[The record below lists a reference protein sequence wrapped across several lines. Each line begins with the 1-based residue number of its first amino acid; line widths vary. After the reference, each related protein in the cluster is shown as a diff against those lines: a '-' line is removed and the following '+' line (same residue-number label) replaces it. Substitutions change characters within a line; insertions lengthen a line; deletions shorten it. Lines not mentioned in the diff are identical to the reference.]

1 MHCASCETI
10 NASDA
15 RFCVNCGTA
24 LGRICASCGHANAG
38 TARFCS
44 QCGSTLGEPVT
55 PRPAAPGSEGELKQI
70 TVFFADVAGSTELIE
85 GLDPE
90 AAAKRLAPAIAAMQE
105 AVLRYEGSVVKVQG
119 DGIMAVFGAPNPQ
132 EDHAVRACC
141 AGLALQAANRAL
153 PGETLP
159 VRVGIHSG
167 EVLARTVATSFS
179 TDFDATGLTV
189 HVANRLEGL
198 APAGGIALSPSTL
211 RAARQFISV
220 ESIGTQIIR
229 GLSAPMEVFLL
240 TGLRRGVMSQ
250 RFSNEST
257 RSGFLGRDREMA
269 LLELGLERAAAGDG
283 CAVGLVA
290 EAGVGKS
297 RLCFEFAERCRTR
310 GIRVLEARALAHSRA
325 TPFEPVIDVVRAFFE
340 IAADD
345 SSEEARS
352 KIATACEAL
361 DAGLVAELPLI
372 FDFLGVADPGQ
383 PRERIDP
390 AVRRDRLNG
399 FFRRLVRIASRNNAA
414 VLLIED
420 LHFLDSGSES
430 LLEVVADSL
439 AGTRLLLLVNFRPGY
454 AASWMRIENYEQ
466 ISLPAL
472 RQNAA
477 DELARHLLGDDAST
491 LSLLPLIADRARGNP
506 FFIEELVRKFE
517 ENGNLTGS
525 LGSYRLV
532 REPDM
537 KLIPDNVQAIVGA
550 RVDSRP
556 ELERTLLQ
564 TAAVVGREFGV
575 AVLEHV
581 AGIASNVVSAALHR
595 LSLAG
600 LVYETSGGSGAG
612 FAFKHPMVQEVV
624 YRSLVSERRRALHA
638 SVAADLE
645 KTLPDPGGAQASFI
659 AYHFEEAGNAAQ
671 AASYNMKSAMWH
683 GTRDP
688 GEALEA
694 WKRVRRLLLG
704 LPLEGPA
711 RYPLL
716 MASGQIVNFSW
727 RVGLTADE
735 AEPFHAEALAI
746 ATSLGDMRAVTLV
759 TAAYGRSLASSGS
772 ADDYVATVTDAMK
785 HLDPQKHVGLLAVLS
800 AIRCHARWLAGDL
813 PGALADNDFAFAH
826 ADRVEEIDQQTLGFA
841 VAIWIKGLRGK
852 VLAMMGRFDE
862 ARMLAEELISG
873 DEAVVDTLHRVLGHG
888 TMVDIAWGRGEAAL
902 AETHGAAAQSIAD
915 KSGNPYLLV
924 YGRAFNALA
933 LAMNGGYSEATTL
946 LSDTLRFA
954 RQRNAGL
961 ENEARMLADLAWV
974 QMQAG
979 LPDRAAA
986 TAEEAA
992 QAARRRGAK
1001 IWLAYAEWITGGAES
1016 AVFRR
1021 LIDETG
1027 ARLLSG
1033 LRIKSS
1039 A

>member
-1 MHCASCETI
+1 MA
-10 NASDA
+10 A
-15 RFCVNCGTA
+15 RFCVECGSA
-24 LGRICASCGHANAG
+24 FGRVCPTCSENNPIS
-38 TARFCS
+38 ARFCG
-44 QCGSTLGEPVT
+44 QCGIALAAPISFKPS
-55 PRPAAPGSEGELKQI
+55 APGSEGELKQI
-70 TVFFADVAGSTELIE
+70 TVFFADVEGSTELIE

-90 AAAKRLAPAIAAMQE
+90 AAAKRLAPAISAMQE

-119 DGIMAVFGAPNPQ
+119 DGVMAVFGAPNPQ

-141 AGLALQAANRAL
+141 AGLVLQAAVRAL
-153 PGETLP
+153 PGPELP
-159 VRVGIHSG
+159 VRVGINSG

-179 TDFDATGLTV
+179 TDFDATGVTV
-189 HVANRLEGL
+189 HVASRLESL
-198 APAGGIALSPSTL
+198 APAGGIALSPATL
-211 RAARQFISV
+211 RAAQQFISV

-340 IAADD
+340 ITADD
-345 SSEEARS
+345 SAEEARN
-352 KIATACEAL
+352 KIAIACEAL

-383 PRERIDP
+383 SRERIDP
-390 AVRRDRLNG
+390 GVRRERLNG
-399 FFRRLVRIASRNNAA
+399 FFRRLVCMASRNNAA

-439 AGTRLLLLVNFRPGY
+439 AGTRLLMLVNFRPGY
-454 AASWMRIENYEQ
+454 AAPWMRIENYEQ

-472 RQNAA
+472 RQGAA
-477 DELARHLLGDDAST
+477 DELARHLLGDDVSMVP
-491 LSLLPLIADRARGNP
+491 LLPLIADRARGNP

-517 ENGNLTGS
+517 ESGNLTGS

-537 KLIPDNVQAIVGA
+537 KLIPDNVQAIVSA

-581 AGIASNVVSAALHR
+581 AGIASNIVGAALHR

-645 KTLPDPGGAQASFI
+645 KTLPDPGGAQASFV

-735 AEPFHAEALAI
+735 AEPFYGEALGI

-772 ADDYVATVTDAMK
+772 AVDYVVTVTDAMK

-813 PGALADNDFAFAH
+813 PGALADNDFALAH
-826 ADRVEEIDQQTLGFA
+826 ADKVEAVDQQTLGFT
-841 VAIWIKGLRGK
+841 VAIWIKGLRSK

-862 ARMLAEELISG
+862 ARALAEELISG

-902 AETHGAAAQSIAD
+902 AEEHGAAAQAIAD

-933 LAMNGGYSEATTL
+933 LAMNGRYSEATTL

-954 RQRNAGL
+954 RQRKAGL

-979 LPDRAAA
+979 LPDRAEA

-1001 IWLAYAEWITGGAES
+1001 IWLAYAEFITGGPES

-1027 ARLLSG
+1027 ARLLAG
-1033 LRIKSS
+1033 LPIKPSV
-1039 A
+1039 